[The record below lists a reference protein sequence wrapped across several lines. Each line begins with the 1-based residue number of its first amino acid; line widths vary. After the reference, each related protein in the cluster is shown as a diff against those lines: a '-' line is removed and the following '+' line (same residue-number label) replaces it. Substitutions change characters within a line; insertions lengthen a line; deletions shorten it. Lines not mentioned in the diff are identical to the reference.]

1 MNLLN
6 LVQNLIIVSAMCFI
20 HSFINRL
27 FSDRWVTRWIHDSRA
42 ANCESPVGC
51 QLLRVLCCILGSS
64 KPNHFGQSK
73 QSLTSEQLYGPL
85 NTLGAMYRVMTRT
98 LVDAEKLLELLNE
111 PTDIND
117 KPGAPDLVVS
127 DGEIEF
133 GVCYSFF
140 PLVINLVRYQTT
152 SVLRTM
158 VANLH
163 CVVSLAA
170 SLREDL

>member
-1 MNLLN
+1 
-6 LVQNLIIVSAMCFI
+6 
-20 HSFINRL
+20 
-27 FSDRWVTRWIHDSRA
+27 
-42 ANCESPVGC
+42 
-51 QLLRVLCCILGSS
+51 
-64 KPNHFGQSK
+64 
-73 QSLTSEQLYGPL
+73 
-85 NTLGAMYRVMTRT
+85 MTRT

-163 CVVSLAA
+163 CVVSLSA